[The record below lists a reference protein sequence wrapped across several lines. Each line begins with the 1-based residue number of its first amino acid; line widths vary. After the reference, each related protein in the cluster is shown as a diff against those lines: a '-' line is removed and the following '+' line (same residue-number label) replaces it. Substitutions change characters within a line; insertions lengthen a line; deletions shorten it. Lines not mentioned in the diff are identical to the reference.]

1 VHSDAYTFRFAAIVT
16 IVCSVL
22 LAGAATLLKPRQ
34 VENEKLD
41 MKKNIL
47 ISAGIKPQNAVKF
60 TRTGISDSY
69 KKNIQGVVLDKK
81 GNFVQG
87 KLPDALDPKTDSDL
101 LPLSEYKDS
110 LQVNAYILPISGKGL
125 WSTIYGY
132 IALSP
137 NCGTVTGIT
146 FYKHGE
152 TPGLGGEISKEWF
165 SNNFKGK
172 RIFDD
177 QGRLVSVTIV
187 KGKVA
192 EKHPGPDAVHYVDGI
207 SGATLTGRGVTR
219 FLKTELLKYKPFFDK
234 IRAQKGGQ

>member
-1 VHSDAYTFRFAAIVT
+1 MHSDAYTFRFAAIVT

-34 VENEKLD
+34 IENEQLD

-47 ISAGIKPQNAVKF
+47 LSAGILSQDKDASREEITDLYQ
-60 TRTGISDSY
+60 
-69 KKNIQGVVLDKK
+69 KNVTGVVLDST

-87 KLPDALDPKTDSDL
+87 KTPGQLDEKKDTGL
-101 LPLSEYKDS
+101 LPLYEYKKDGKI
-110 LQVNAYILPISGKGL
+110 NAYILPVSGKGL

-132 IALSP
+132 IALDP
-137 NCGTVTGIT
+137 MCGTVEGIT

-152 TPGLGGEISKEWF
+152 TPGLGGEISKPWF

-172 RIFDD
+172 KIYDD
-177 QGRLVSVTIV
+177 QGNLVSVSVV

-192 EKHPGPDAVHYVDGI
+192 EKHPGPDAAHYVDGI
-207 SGATLTGRGVTR
+207 SGATLTGRGVTH
-219 FLKTELLKYKPFFDK
+219 FLKTELEKYKPFFDK
-234 IRAQKGGQ
+234 VRSQEGGQ